1 MRKVTALFL
10 VGLILLLVAC
20 NGGNNG
26 SVANS
31 GGSGNRE
38 ESKDEIEVDKNLFS
52 VAITIPGSFFGSGD
66 LEEIKAEAELEEGIK
81 EVRINSDGSL
91 TYIMSRAAHKK
102 MIAEMKEA
110 LEETIREM
118 INSGDY
124 PSIIDIKA
132 NKSYTEFLMVVD
144 QENYENS
151 FDELSV
157 LILGMGSM
165 LYQIFNGAD
174 AETANVAMYLEDAY
188 TGEVFDTIILPDD
201 WN

>member
-1 MRKVTALFL
+1 
-10 VGLILLLVAC
+10 
-20 NGGNNG
+20 
-26 SVANS
+26 
-31 GGSGNRE
+31 
-38 ESKDEIEVDKNLFS
+38 
-52 VAITIPGSFFGSGD
+52 
-66 LEEIKAEAELEEGIK
+66 
-81 EVRINSDGSL
+81 
-91 TYIMSRAAHKK
+91 MSRAAHKK

-157 LILGMGSM
+157 LILEWGACFTRFLTAPMQKQQM
-165 LYQIFNGAD
+165 LQCILRMPIPGR
-174 AETANVAMYLEDAY
+174 YLIRLSCLMIGIKQCGPVFPGVKSICR
-188 TGEVFDTIILPDD
+188 TFSRSEVCPAVKE
-201 WN
+201 